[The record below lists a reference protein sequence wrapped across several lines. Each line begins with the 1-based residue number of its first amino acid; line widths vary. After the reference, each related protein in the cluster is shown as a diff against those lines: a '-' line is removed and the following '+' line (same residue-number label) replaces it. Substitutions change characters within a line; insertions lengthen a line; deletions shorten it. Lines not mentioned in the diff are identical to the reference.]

1 MLAARCNCLCGVGK
15 ASSKDKETARRNL
28 IVSVDNYEADVMDK
42 YYEEQ
47 FMKKDQSLRIPE
59 KANMQEYS
67 ERLETIVKRWG
78 VKKSFF
84 LQRGGLSNN
93 ILVMFGFA
101 LVKHDRQTPLKYGFI
116 KPTGAASM

>member
-1 MLAARCNCLCGVGK
+1 
-15 ASSKDKETARRNL
+15 
-28 IVSVDNYEADVMDK
+28 MDK

-67 ERLETIVKRWG
+67 ERLEAIVRHWVC
-78 VKKSFF
+78 VKKS

-101 LVKHDRQTPLKYGFI
+101 LVKHDRQTPLKNGFI
-116 KPTGAASM
+116 KPTWGRFYVKRAFRWTSTMRSTS

>member
-1 MLAARCNCLCGVGK
+1 
-15 ASSKDKETARRNL
+15 
-28 IVSVDNYEADVMDK
+28 MDK

-67 ERLETIVKRWG
+67 ERLEAIVKRWG

-84 LQRGGLSNN
+84 LQRGGLSDN

-101 LVKHDRQTPLKYGFI
+101 LVKHDKHDRHTALKYGFI
-116 KPTGAASM
+116 KPTWGRFYVNEPSGRRYPSMGPYRFCRLLRSRRNGQVL

>member
-1 MLAARCNCLCGVGK
+1 
-15 ASSKDKETARRNL
+15 
-28 IVSVDNYEADVMDK
+28 MDK
-42 YYEEQ
+42 YYERQ
-47 FMKKDQSLRIPE
+47 FKNKDQSIRIPDKPKME
-59 KANMQEYS
+59 EYI
-67 ERLETIVKRWG
+67 ERLEAIVKRWW